1 MDTYRIPLVWQM
13 YGHCDIDANSLEGA
27 IEIALG
33 PDTPLP
39 DGSYVDDS
47 VAIDYEVLELVQGK
61 KNNALTKQEL
71 RLQLQQGH
79 TLNDLLAFG
88 PGQDCEIFK
97 ADKFYPGNIVIYVP
111 DDDKQAQVETAGTLC
126 VISFVASLIVTII
139 GLCVY
144 NPLFHVLN
152 VPMASMQEA
161 CEYMKIICYGTIFV
175 FGFNAICSIKIGRAS
190 CRERV

>member
-13 YGHCDIDANSLEGA
+13 YGHCDVGANSLEEA

-47 VAIDYEVLELVQGK
+47 ITVDYEVLELEQDK
-61 KNNALTKQEL
+61 ESSTLTKQEL

-97 ADKFYPGNIVIYVP
+97 ADKFYPGDVVIYVP
-111 DDDKQAQVETAGTLC
+111 D
-126 VISFVASLIVTII
+126 VALNHI
-139 GLCVY
+139 
-144 NPLFHVLN
+144 PLSCQITDPEKLDEVLSQCHTGQDFIDECGGD
-152 VPMASMQEA
+152 AEKA
-161 CEYMKIICYGTIFV
+161 
-175 FGFNAICSIKIGRAS
+175 
-190 CRERV
+190 ERLFFYCDW